1 MSRWRDKRSVQV
13 QSDNFVEAK
22 MGLVCGKIWSK
33 RCDSSKTI
41 FLFLAGVLKERMEAG
56 LEELKECRA
65 CPRDCGVDRLSDK
78 MGACNTGR
86 KAIVR

>member
-1 MSRWRDKRSVQV
+1 MNQWREKRSVQV
-13 QSDNFVEAK
+13 QSDHLFEAK
-22 MGLVCGKIWSK
+22 MGSK
-33 RCDSSKTI
+33 RCTSAQAI
-41 FLFLAGVLKERMEAG
+41 FPFLAGVLKERMEAG

>member
-1 MSRWRDKRSVQV
+1 
-13 QSDNFVEAK
+13 
-22 MGLVCGKIWSK
+22 
-33 RCDSSKTI
+33 
-41 FLFLAGVLKERMEAG
+41 MEAG

-86 KAIVR
+86 MAIVRYNPHSGHYVYQFHGLLLSYTFF